1 MGVGETFESN
11 KDIAAHEFVKRFVE
25 ESVLMKALFFLSLGT
40 SKHQCRGL
48 ESSLD
53 PIGTGAGRGVGKEV
67 FMLILTGK
75 NICQLCDPLL
85 N

>member
-25 ESVLMKALFFLSLGT
+25 ESVLMKALFFCLSAQA
-40 SKHQCRGL
+40 SISARGL

-53 PIGTGAGRGVGKEV
+53 PICTGAGRGVGKEV